1 MIEQFFEI
9 SPFYQQLDK
18 QAMELCKPYFEA
30 VDAIRD
36 YNQVK
41 MLKAFTDNRVA
52 ATHMMG
58 STGYGYD
65 DAGRDRLDQVFA
77 QVVGAEDAL
86 CRSHFLSGTHA
97 LTVALFGLLRAGD
110 TLLAATGRP
119 YDTLEGVIGIGDA
132 GKGFG
137 TLAEYG
143 VAYDEAPL
151 KEDGMPDY
159 QLIAQKAV
167 GATVCHIQRSRGYS
181 SRCAFDLET
190 IGKVIAT
197 AKQANPDIV
206 VMVDNCYGEFT
217 QTAEPTSVGADLI
230 VGSLIKNAG
239 GGIAPTGGYVAGRRD
254 LVEKCAHRL
263 TAPGTGR
270 ELGCTLDSLRQLY
283 LGLYYAPGV
292 TAEAIKTS
300 IYASCL
306 LELLGKN
313 PLPRYTEP
321 RNDIITSFETGDPQ
335 AMVAFC
341 QGIQAGSPVDSYV
354 SPEPYAMP
362 GYTSEV
368 IMAAGAFTNGS
379 SIELS
384 CDGPMRPPYTVY
396 LQGGL
401 NFAASRAG
409 ILTAVQRAFG
419 QPDAQ

>member
-1 MIEQFFEI
+1 MIEQFFDIDPRFQE
-9 SPFYQQLDK
+9 LDRK
-18 QAMELCKPYFEA
+18 AIELCEPEFKKIDE
-30 VDAIRD
+30 IRD

-132 GKGFG
+132 GKGCG

-143 VAYDEAPL
+143 VHYDEAPL
-151 KEDGMPDY
+151 KDGMPDY
-159 QLIAQKAV
+159 DLIAEKAKN
-167 GATVCHIQRSRGYS
+167 ATVCHIQRSRGYS
-181 SRCAFDLET
+181 SRIAFDLET
-190 IGKVIAT
+190 IGKVVKA

-239 GGIAPTGGYVAGRRD
+239 GGIAPTGGYVAGRTD

-300 IYASCL
+300 IDACFDCL
-306 LELLGKN
+306 GC
-313 PLPRYTEP
+313 YTGC
-321 RNDIITSFETGDPQ
+321 IVK
-335 AMVAFC
+335 A
-341 QGIQAGSPVDSYV
+341 
-354 SPEPYAMP
+354 
-362 GYTSEV
+362 
-368 IMAAGAFTNGS
+368 
-379 SIELS
+379 
-384 CDGPMRPPYTVY
+384 
-396 LQGGL
+396 
-401 NFAASRAG
+401 
-409 ILTAVQRAFG
+409 
-419 QPDAQ
+419 